1 MLTDVYSFV
10 FLYRIVTALM
20 WNTEDIYIAELGYTM
35 GQTWIALKKSLR
47 QLKYNLTIGDH
58 DRIELELATFG
69 HEKRGNLV
77 KSIYLN
83 AQ

>member
-1 MLTDVYSFV
+1 
-10 FLYRIVTALM
+10 
-20 WNTEDIYIAELGYTM
+20 M

-47 QLKYNLTIGDH
+47 QLKYNLSIGGH
-58 DRIELELATFG
+58 DRIQLELATFG